1 MVNKKAKK
9 KESKKDSHVKSSEVK
24 IVHPV
29 RKIRHRLSG
38 GLNGVHKNIRCRN
51 CLIIDGYSE
60 KEKVCRCCGAQ
71 LFLSDR
77 G

>member
-1 MVNKKAKK
+1 MIKKKVEKKVAKK
-9 KESKKDSHVKSSEVK
+9 GSRLKSSEIK

-29 RKIRHRLSG
+29 RSKVS
-38 GLNGVHKNIRCRN
+38 NEVHKNIRCRN

-60 KEKVCRCCGAQ
+60 REKVCKYCGAQ

>member
-1 MVNKKAKK
+1 MIMINKKTKGKK
-9 KESKKDSHVKSSEVK
+9 SKKDSHVKSSEVK

-29 RKIRHRLSG
+29 KSKVS
-38 GLNGVHKNIRCRN
+38 NGVHKNVRCRN
-51 CLIIDGYSE
+51 CLIIDGYSDG
-60 KEKVCRCCGAQ
+60 EKVCRYCGAQ